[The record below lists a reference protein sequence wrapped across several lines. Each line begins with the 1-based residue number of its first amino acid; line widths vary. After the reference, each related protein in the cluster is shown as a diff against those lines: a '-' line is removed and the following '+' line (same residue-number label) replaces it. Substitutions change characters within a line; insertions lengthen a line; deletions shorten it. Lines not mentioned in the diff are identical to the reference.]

1 MNREDIEE
9 NTMVLSFKCEE
20 DGELMLSAGYHF
32 SEDMPDDIRGGYMTL
47 MHGIMAMLDVEPEA
61 FLKASLYAEFG
72 AEVERQVT
80 ETEQEERRSSRPNL
94 AVVDF
99 KGKMQ

>member
-1 MNREDIEE
+1 MNKDDIEE

-32 SEDMPDDIRGGYMTL
+32 SEDMSDDTRVGYLTL

-61 FLKASLYAEFG
+61 FLKASMYTEFG

-80 ETEQEERRSSRPNL
+80 ETEQEERRSSKPYL
-94 AVVDF
+94 SLVDF